1 MDNYI
6 EKVLRTESTDTPL
19 VQDRFCN
26 NVATRLTHAALGMNT
41 EAGEFLDV
49 IKKYLF
55 YGKDIDYV
63 NLREELGDL
72 CWYIGLA
79 CDVLDTNF
87 DEVQR
92 QNITKL
98 EARYPEKFD
107 ANMAVNRDLD
117 KERKVLEG

>member
-1 MDNYI
+1 MENYI
-6 EKVLRTESTDTPL
+6 EKVLRTESKDIPL

-26 NVATRLTHAALGMNT
+26 NTVSRLTHAALGMNT

-79 CDVLDTNF
+79 CDVLETNF
-87 DEVQR
+87 DNIQQ
-92 QNITKL
+92 QNIAKL
-98 EARYPEKFD
+98 ESRYPEKFTVEN
-107 ANMAVNRDLD
+107 AINRDLN
-117 KERKVLEG
+117 KEREVLEK